1 MRESST
7 ITSCGTG
14 LDAIAAGDEAVEP
27 SYRIDLPRESA
38 AVERVL
44 PVDTGT
50 VPVPGQY
57 RYIPVRRPPAPLRCC
72 GTRSVW
78 SPFRL
83 VIGIGPNE
91 RKPSRPV
98 SDPTQWHSDSQTPY
112 LEPST

>member
-50 VPVPGQY
+50 GYCNVEPVFGGLWA
-57 RYIPVRRPPAPLRCC
+57 RNV
-72 GTRSVW
+72 S
-78 SPFRL
+78 
-83 VIGIGPNE
+83 IGGRAVADRKRGNE
-91 RKPSRPV
+91 IV
-98 SDPTQWHSDSQTPY
+98 LSDTTH
-112 LEPST
+112 